1 MLTSR
6 DHVTNK
12 VHPKQN
18 IFTKLANKHKKF
30 LRNSHH
36 LTVRV
41 HKLEIFDVYYKK
53 DERSVIIHTV
63 TLFINFK
70 CKLIHSVVLL
80 CSIVFAFI
88 SSKIENLYKFSAKGV

>member
-30 LRNSHH
+30 LRTSHN

-53 DERSVIIHTV
+53 DERSVIIHTITFV
-63 TLFINFK
+63 
-70 CKLIHSVVLL
+70 
-80 CSIVFAFI
+80 
-88 SSKIENLYKFSAKGV
+88 YKF